1 MTGRLRGRTSL
12 ITGTSSGLGR
22 AIAVAYAKEGANVIC
37 ADLAP
42 TARLTLPGE
51 NDRATHLIIE
61 DSGGNATF
69 VKCDVADPTDMQN
82 AVKEAVDKYGR
93 LDM

>member
-22 AIAVAYAKEGANVIC
+22 AIAIAYAKEGANVIC

-42 TARLTLPGE
+42 IARLTLPGE
-51 NDRATHLIIE
+51 DDRATHLIIQ
-61 DSGGNATF
+61 DFGGNATF
-69 VKCDVADPTDMQN
+69 LKCDVAEPGDIQN
-82 AVKEAVDKYGR
+82 AVKEAVDKHGR